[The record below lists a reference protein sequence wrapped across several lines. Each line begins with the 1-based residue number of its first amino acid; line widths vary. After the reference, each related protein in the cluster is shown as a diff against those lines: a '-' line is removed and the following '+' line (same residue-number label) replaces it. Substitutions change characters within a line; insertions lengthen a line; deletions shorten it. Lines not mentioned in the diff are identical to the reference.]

1 MVYCALIGLISHS
14 RGVFDKIGCQLGKY
28 TRQLV
33 KRKSCLREMI
43 TEKLYY
49 IIWVNC
55 IDVE

>member
-1 MVYCALIGLISHS
+1 MGT
-14 RGVFDKIGCQLGKY
+14 GKY

-33 KRKSCLREMI
+33 KRKSGLREMI

-49 IIWVNC
+49 IIWVNF